1 MFLALKAMSSLIYIY
16 CSEINCRACNGS
28 IARGT
33 RIIYFKEYCKKKTQ
47 QKGRWETVI
56 DEPFQS
62 REFNG

>member
-1 MFLALKAMSSLIYIY
+1 MALLQGVQELYILKN
-16 CSEINCRACNGS
+16 IV
-28 IARGT
+28 
-33 RIIYFKEYCKKKTQ
+33 KKKTQ